1 VVYPNADV
9 YAFNDY
15 SRPQLKFDISG
26 IPPGSNIIFAK
37 LWLYRF
43 AADNWDG
50 DITIYRVD
58 DQLWNENITASEFNT
73 QTLTDGENNASKF
86 MTHGWDDIAVLNQ
99 LKVDQAAGHAYM
111 SLRLTWKGDDVE
123 EPSVGIDDNRFLV
136 IGSKI
141 NNLSIFFN
149 SKEFDGNNPYLEVTY
164 TLLYAVSAS
173 ISPSESSGPPG
184 GLLDY
189 TVVVKNIGTGQDNY
203 ALTVSDNSSWGPTLD
218 NVVLGPIPVGEN
230 MATKLHVNIPNLP
243 GTTDTI
249 TVTAIS
255 QADNTVRDNASC
267 IAQALT
273 APPPQPPP
281 PSPPAPKDNTPP
293 SIPSL
298 ISPTNGASMIDNTP
312 LFDWSDVSD
321 SSGVTYDLSIARDA
335 GFVST
340 ALLKNGITASTYT
353 LISAEALVTGKYYW
367 RVRAVDGAGNVGSWS
382 ENWSFTV
389 SSTLPPPPAPK
400 DNTPPSI
407 PSLISPTNG
416 ASMTDNTPFFDWSDV
431 SDSSGVTCDLSIARD
446 AGFVSTALLKNSI
459 TASTYV
465 LIPAEALVAGKYYW
479 RVRAVDG
486 AGNVGSWSENWS
498 FTVSPTSTPPE
509 SVEVLL
515 ITVILL
521 ILVAII
527 AAIALYL
534 RKRHIDGQRRR
545 ILRRK
550 AHLSKYDE
558 LLFSL

>member
-1 VVYPNADV
+1 MLLLNVPSAQIGVHNFGLTEKTIAIYPDADV

-15 SRPQLKFDISG
+15 SRPQLKFDISA
-26 IPPGSNIIFAK
+26 IPPGSNIISAK

-43 AADNWDG
+43 AADRWDG

-58 DQLWNENITASEFNT
+58 DQLWSENITASEFNT
-73 QTLTDGENNASKF
+73 QTLTNGENNASKF
-86 MTHGWDDIAVLNQ
+86 MAHGWDNINVLNQ
-99 LKVDQAAGHAYM
+99 LKVDRDAGHAYV
-111 SLRLTWKGDDVE
+111 SLRLAWKGDDRE

-136 IGSKI
+136 IASKLD
-141 NNLSIFFN
+141 NLSIFLN
-149 SKEFDGNNPYLEVTY
+149 SKEFDGNGPYLEVTY

-203 ALTVSDNSSWGPTLD
+203 ALTVSDNSGWGPTLD

-293 SIPSL
+293 STPSL
-298 ISPTNGASMIDNTP
+298 ISPTNGANMIDNTP
-312 LFDWSDVSD
+312 FFDWSDVND
-321 SSGVTYDLSIARDA
+321 PSGVTYDLSIARD
-335 GFVST
+335 
-340 ALLKNGITASTYT
+340 Y
-353 LISAEALVTGKYYW
+353 
-367 RVRAVDGAGNVGSWS
+367 
-382 ENWSFTV
+382 
-389 SSTLPPPPAPK
+389 
-400 DNTPPSI
+400 
-407 PSLISPTNG
+407 
-416 ASMTDNTPFFDWSDV
+416 
-431 SDSSGVTCDLSIARD
+431 DLSIARD

-498 FTVSPTSTPPE
+498 FTVSPTPTPPE
-509 SVEVLL
+509 SVEVIL

-534 RKRHIDGQRRR
+534 RKCHIDGQRRR

>member
-1 VVYPNADV
+1 MLLLKLASAQIGVHNFGLIEKTVVIYSDADV

-43 AADNWDG
+43 AADNWGG

-58 DQLWNENITASEFNT
+58 DQLWNENITANEFNT

-86 MTHGWDDIAVLNQ
+86 MAHGWDIINVLNQ

-111 SLRLTWKGDDVE
+111 SLRLTWRGDDGKE
-123 EPSVGIDDNRFLV
+123 QSVGIDDNRFLV

-141 NNLSIFFN
+141 NNLSIFFD

-173 ISPSESSGPPG
+173 ISPSESSGLPG

-189 TVVVKNIGTGQDNY
+189 TVVVKNTGAGQDNY
-203 ALTVSDNSSWGPTLD
+203 ALAVSDNSGWGPTLD
-218 NVVLGPIPVGEN
+218 SVVLGPIQVGEN
-230 MATKLHVNIPNLP
+230 MATTLHINIPNLP
-243 GTTDTI
+243 GTTDNI

-255 QADNTVRDNASC
+255 QADNTIRDTASC

-273 APPPQPPP
+273 TPPPQPPP

-293 SIPSL
+293 STPSL
-298 ISPTNGASMIDNTP
+298 ISPTNDASMTDNTP
-312 LFDWSDVSD
+312 LFDWSDVND
-321 SSGVTYDLSIARDA
+321 QSGVTCDLSIARDA

-340 ALLKNGITASTYT
+340 ALLKNGVTTSTYT

-389 SSTLPPPPAPK
+389 SPTLPPPG
-400 DNTPPSI
+400 S
-407 PSLISPTNG
+407 
-416 ASMTDNTPFFDWSDV
+416 
-431 SDSSGVTCDLSIARD
+431 
-446 AGFVSTALLKNSI
+446 
-459 TASTYV
+459 
-465 LIPAEALVAGKYYW
+465 AE
-479 RVRAVDG
+479 
-486 AGNVGSWSENWS
+486 
-498 FTVSPTSTPPE
+498 
-509 SVEVLL
+509 
-515 ITVILL
+515 ILL
-521 ILVAII
+521 ISVISLLLVAII
-527 AAIALYL
+527 AAMALFL
-534 RKRHIDGQRRR
+534 RKRHVGGLRRGV
-545 ILRRK
+545 LRRK
-550 AHLSKYDE
+550 SSSK
-558 LLFSL
+558 